1 MRPELIQASELLRT
15 NKPEA
20 IEEAI
25 GLLQNTVYSFSMKV
39 CGHREDAED
48 TMQEVLSRSLGH
60 LAKIQEP
67 QQLAVWLYTVT
78 RNRCW
83 RMRRKPS
90 HAPTHTFSLDEL
102 MPDEAELGRLLQ
114 DAGESPEG
122 NLLHAEQ
129 HQLLH
134 QAILRIPAPLR
145 IVLVLHDMEELTTE
159 QVAQILDLKQ
169 GTVRIRLHRARLS
182 VRKEMSQVLSN
193 SPKLKNI
200 VQAKRPKMGKSKSLP
215 RPNEC
220 RELFGNLSE
229 YLDGRVEPLTCEQMR
244 SHIEACP
251 SCVAFLRN
259 LRSAIDRCRSL
270 QVTCDA
276 AVAVRL
282 RAILTQE
289 YLRMIVIPR
298 VSKTRAHRSLPGK
311 VRKPG
316 SSSAPSASSRGKGEG
331 GSSSDV
337 ASDRSC
343 QEEERQD
350 RCQQDRRLPA
360 L

>member
-1 MRPELIQASELLRT
+1 MRPELIRATELLHRNT
-15 NKPEA
+15 PEA
-20 IEEAI
+20 VEEAI

-48 TMQEVLSRSLGH
+48 TMQEVLSRSLVH

-90 HAPTHTFSLDEL
+90 HAPIHTFSLDEL
-102 MPDEAELGRLLQ
+102 MPDEAELGRLLE
-114 DAGESPEG
+114 DASESPEG
-122 NLLHAEQ
+122 NVLHSEQ

-182 VRKEMSQVLSN
+182 VRKEMNLVLNNPSKRMKN
-193 SPKLKNI
+193 NQISAKKPKRVKPKGR
-200 VQAKRPKMGKSKSLP
+200 QRPG
-215 RPNEC
+215 EC

-251 SCVAFLRN
+251 SCVAFLRD
-259 LRSAIDRCRSL
+259 LRTAIDRCRSL
-270 QVTCDA
+270 EIPSDP
-276 AVAVRL
+276 AVAPRL
-282 RAILTQE
+282 RAILTRE
-289 YLRMIVIPR
+289 YLRMLVMP
-298 VSKTRAHRSLPGK
+298 VGEKT
-311 VRKPG
+311 
-316 SSSAPSASSRGKGEG
+316 SAI
-331 GSSSDV
+331 
-337 ASDRSC
+337 
-343 QEEERQD
+343 
-350 RCQQDRRLPA
+350 L
-360 L
+360 

>member
-1 MRPELIQASELLRT
+1 MRPELIRATELLHRNT
-15 NKPEA
+15 PEA
-20 IEEAI
+20 VEEAI

-90 HAPTHTFSLDEL
+90 HAPIHTFSLDEL

-134 QAILRIPAPLR
+134 QAILRIPTPLR

-182 VRKEMSQVLSN
+182 ARKEMDQVLSN
-193 SPKLKNI
+193 SSKHEKNSQLLAKKPKRLKPNDPS
-200 VQAKRPKMGKSKSLP
+200 RPD
-215 RPNEC
+215 EC

-229 YLDGRVEPLTCEQMR
+229 YMDGRMEPLTCEQMR
-244 SHIEACP
+244 SHIETCP
-251 SCVAFLRN
+251 SCVAFLRD

-270 QVTCDA
+270 QVPCDSA
-276 AVAVRL
+276 IAVRL
-282 RAILTQE
+282 RAILTRE
-289 YLRMIVIPR
+289 YLRMILIPR
-298 VSKTRAHRSLPGK
+298 VSKARAHRSLPGK
-311 VRKPG
+311 VRK
-316 SSSAPSASSRGKGEG
+316 
-331 GSSSDV
+331 
-337 ASDRSC
+337 
-343 QEEERQD
+343 
-350 RCQQDRRLPA
+350 QQSIA
-360 L
+360 CS